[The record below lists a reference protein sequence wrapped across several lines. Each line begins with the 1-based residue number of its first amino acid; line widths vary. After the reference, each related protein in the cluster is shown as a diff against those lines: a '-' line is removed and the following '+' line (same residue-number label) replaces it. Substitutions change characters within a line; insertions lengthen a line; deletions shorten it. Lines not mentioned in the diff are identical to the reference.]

1 VSTHLNRISAF
12 ALILCGSAHAESRVE
27 ISDQVTAARPAH
39 IDFAIVVPTY
49 SLIQLGSIASR
60 SVNGVSDAA
69 ATIASGSTPLQ
80 PELVQARV
88 TGNAGTLLVE
98 ASSRVACDQ
107 SDKLV
112 RCAGPKW
119 SIDDECFETSYKAS
133 D

>member
-98 ASSRVACDQ
+98 ASSQPRPLRRTQVVHRRRMFRNKLQ
-107 SDKLV
+107 S
-112 RCAGPKW
+112 
-119 SIDDECFETSYKAS
+119 
-133 D
+133 